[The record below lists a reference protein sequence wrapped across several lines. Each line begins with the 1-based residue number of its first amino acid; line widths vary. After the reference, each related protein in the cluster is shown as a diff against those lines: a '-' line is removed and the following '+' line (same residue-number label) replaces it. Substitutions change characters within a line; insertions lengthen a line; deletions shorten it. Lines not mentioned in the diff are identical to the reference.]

1 MINNPL
7 ELKDTATKVI
17 DEKKKSSYVVTFDL
31 FRQTNV
37 KIMVGNNIYEY
48 VNTINDYNA
57 ANGCNTIA
65 VPYDFKAQKYIA
77 VNIQDEKINS
87 KECVVIK

>member
-1 MINNPL
+1 M
-7 ELKDTATKVI
+7 ATKVI
-17 DEKKKSSYVVTFDL
+17 DKKKKFSYVVTFGL
-31 FRQTNV
+31 FMQTNV

-65 VPYDFKAQKYIA
+65 VLYDFKAQKYIA
-77 VNIQDEKINS
+77 VNIQDEKFNR
-87 KECVVIK
+87 KECVVIE

>member
-1 MINNPL
+1 M
-7 ELKDTATKVI
+7 ATKVI
-17 DEKKKSSYVVTFDL
+17 DKKKKFSYVVTFDL

-37 KIMVGNNIYEY
+37 KISVGNKIYEY

-65 VPYDFKAQKYIA
+65 VLYGFKALKYIA
-77 VNIQDEKINS
+77 VDIQDEKFNS
-87 KECVVIK
+87 KECVIIK

>member
-1 MINNPL
+1 M
-7 ELKDTATKVI
+7 ATKVI
-17 DEKKKSSYVVTFDL
+17 DEKKKFSYVVTFDL

-48 VNTINDYNA
+48 VNAINDYNA

-65 VPYDFKAQKYIA
+65 VLYDLKSLKYIA

-87 KECVVIK
+87 KECVIIE